1 MYSDFSDISLTFIIP
16 QLYAYYLKLFAIN
29 TNQGRPPP
37 PRLML
42 RMLTFII
49 HVITIQ
55 VHVLSDAT
63 RGATMEAVISRMK
76 TIQASMS
83 RCPPGSS
90 PPRLR
95 FVAVSATI
103 PNIQDVGLFLFILL
117 YLLPSYT
124 YKVTTKLS
132 NYVYFFK

>member
-49 HVITIQ
+49 HVITI
-55 VHVLSDAT
+55 
-63 RGATMEAVISRMK
+63 
-76 TIQASMS
+76 
-83 RCPPGSS
+83 
-90 PPRLR
+90 
-95 FVAVSATI
+95 
-103 PNIQDVGLFLFILL
+103 
-117 YLLPSYT
+117 
-124 YKVTTKLS
+124 
-132 NYVYFFK
+132 